1 MDTSQRPAGVPIEIL
16 LVEDNPG
23 DIRLTQEG
31 FKECRVQNHIH
42 VARDGV
48 EAMDFLK
55 QSGEHENAP
64 RPDLI
69 LLDLNLPKMSG
80 HEILAEIKKDEELR
94 SIPVIVL
101 TTSST
106 HEDILASYD
115 LQASSFITK
124 PVEFTKFLEVLKELE
139 LYWLS
144 VVKLPD
150 ARSKHGVPKPPHS

>member
-1 MDTSQRPAGVPIEIL
+1 MDSSQRPAGVPIEIL

-31 FKECRVQNHIH
+31 FKECRVQNELH
-42 VARDGV
+42 VVKDGV
-48 EAMDFLK
+48 EAMDFLT

-69 LLDLNLPKMSG
+69 LLDLNLPKMTG
-80 HEILAEIKKDEELR
+80 HEILAEIKKDGDLR

-144 VVKLPD
+144 VVKLPG
-150 ARSKHGVPKPPHS
+150 ARSKHRASEPPHS